1 MRRFWLILVTAAAL
15 LLLSGCGAD
24 HETKTSEAASTN
36 SGQARTVS
44 TTAQEGEENSAK
56 KGGEEGEQ
64 DKAVPV
70 EVHELGLGS
79 IEALLR
85 STANLEVESQAAVFA
100 QTTGIVKQLLVEEG
114 DRVERGALLLKIED
128 DQQRSRLRKAE
139 SQLDKQRRENERYAK
154 LFKNKL
160 ISEQEYNESR
170 YQLEQLQIAVD
181 DARRDLAYTAVRA
194 PIRGT
199 ISNRAINLGERVQAG
214 AHLFDIV
221 DFDTLVARIYIPEK
235 ELRQVAVGQQARVSA
250 KTLGETSYAGR
261 VERISPVVD
270 PQNGTV
276 KVTVAVG
283 HHPGLRPGMYTD
295 VALVTRTEDGVLL
308 LPKRAV
314 VYDRDRT
321 FVYKVGEG
329 GRVSKIAFEI
339 ELSDK
344 NFVKPMDAGKNL
356 PATES
361 TGGLAEGDMVVVAGQ
376 IGIKNGTVVEIVGG
390 ERPVHRENDGIGGSS
405 EKLAQASRPLP

>member
-1 MRRFWLILVTAAAL
+1 MNRPWLILMAAAA

-24 HETKTSEAASTN
+24 HETKGSEAASA
-36 SGQARTVS
+36 SPGDAQTVS
-44 TTAQEGEENSAK
+44 TTTPEGEASGTES
-56 KGGEEGEQ
+56 GEKEGEQ

-100 QTTGIVKQLLVEEG
+100 QTTGIVKRLLVEEG
-114 DRVERGALLLKIED
+114 DHVEAGALLLKIED
-128 DQQRSRLRKAE
+128 DQQRSKLRKAE
-139 SQLDKQRRENERYAK
+139 SQLDKQRRENDRYAK

-181 DARRDLAYTAVRA
+181 DARRDLAYTAVKA

-199 ISNRAINLGERVQAG
+199 ISKRAVNLGERVQAG
-214 AHLFDIV
+214 ALLFDIV
-221 DFDTLVARIYIPEK
+221 DFDTLVARIYVPEK
-235 ELRQVAVGQQARVSA
+235 ELRQVEVGQAARVSA
-250 KTLGETSYAGR
+250 KALGETSYTGR

-270 PQNGTV
+270 PQSGTV

-295 VALVTRTEDGVLL
+295 VALVTRTESGVLL

-321 FVYKVGEG
+321 FVFKVLED
-329 GRVSKIAFEI
+329 GRVSKISFEI

-344 NFVKPMDAGKNL
+344 SFVKPMTVEG
-356 PATES
+356 S
-361 TGGLAEGDMVVVAGQ
+361 GGASASSAILAEGDRVVVAGQ
-376 IGIKNGTVVEIVGG
+376 IGLKDGALVEIVGG
-390 ERPVHRENDGIGGSS
+390 GQPPHPNNGGADGSS
-405 EKLAQASRPLP
+405 ERLARASRPLG